1 MPRQVRLP
9 GLDERKPGQP
19 EKCSRIDMRVT
30 PEEKAQ
36 LQQMARELG
45 VSVAA
50 LLLGAVFGD
59 LAGKEILNA
68 RRIKSTPGAAKR

>member
-19 EKCSRIDMRVT
+19 EKCSRIDLRVT

-36 LQQMARELG
+36 LQQMAFELG
-45 VSVAA
+45 LSVSA
-50 LLLGAVFGD
+50 LLLGAAFGD
-59 LAGKEILNA
+59 IAGKVILNSRRA
-68 RRIKSTPGAAKR
+68 RGVAKK